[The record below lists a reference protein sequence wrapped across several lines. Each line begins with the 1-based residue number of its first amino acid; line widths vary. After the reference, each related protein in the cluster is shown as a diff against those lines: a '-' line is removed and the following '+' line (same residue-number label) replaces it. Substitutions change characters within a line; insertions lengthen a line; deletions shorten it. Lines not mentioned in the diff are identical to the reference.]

1 MSSPNA
7 ERQIADLTTLL
18 DISRRLGATTELTP
32 LLEQIADASNHV
44 LNCERTTVFLYDPKA
59 HELYSRVATG
69 TSEIRFSADRG
80 IAGES
85 IRTGDVINV
94 ADAYADE
101 RFNKDIDRATGFK
114 TRNLLTFPMRG
125 HDQALVGVLQVLNRK
140 GGPFEER
147 DEELADTLSSL
158 AGVAIQRQRLIDEY
172 TEKRRIER
180 DLALARDIQQSLLPQ
195 REPQVEGYEIA
206 GFNEPADET
215 GGDCYDFLKLGDGL
229 TGLVIADATG
239 HGIGPAL
246 LVSQFLAMVQAL
258 TTTENDPLSVLSKVN
273 SLMGDEIPGNMFI
286 TSFLGIVDSKAH
298 TIKYLSAGHGPL
310 IHFRRADGSVT
321 EMQADTIPLGI
332 LDPLVVVPPP
342 TINMEP
348 GDIFLLITDGMF
360 EWNNEAGE
368 QYGIE
373 RIVETLRSHP
383 EASARELI
391 EFMRRELH
399 QFVGNTPQ
407 PDDLTAIVARRL
419 PNS

>member
-32 LLEQIADASNHV
+32 LLEQIADASNQV

-94 ADAYADE
+94 PDAYADK
-101 RFNKDIDRATGFK
+101 RFNQDIDRATGFK

-140 GGPFEER
+140 GRPFEKR

-158 AGVAIQRQRLIDEY
+158 AGVAIQRQRLIDAY
-172 TEKRRIER
+172 AEKRRIER
-180 DLALARDIQQSLLPQ
+180 DLALASDIQQSLLPQ
-195 REPQVEGYEIA
+195 REPRVKGYEIA

-215 GGDCYDFLKLGDGL
+215 GGDCYDFLDLGDNL

-258 TTTENDPLSVLSKVN
+258 TTTEHDPYLILSKVN
-273 SLMGDEIPGNMFI
+273 SLLGHEIPGNMFI
-286 TSFLGIVDSKAH
+286 TSFLGIIDSRAH
-298 TIKYLSAGHGPL
+298 TINYLSAGHGPL

-332 LDPLVVVPPP
+332 LDPMVVVPPP
-342 TINMEP
+342 IIDMEP

-360 EWNNEAGE
+360 EWNNESGE

-373 RIVETLRSHP
+373 RIVKSVRDHP

-391 EFMRRELH
+391 EILRTELH

-419 PNS
+419 PA

>member
-1 MSSPNA
+1 MPSPDA
-7 ERQIADLTTLL
+7 DRQIADLTTLL
-18 DISRRLGATTELTP
+18 DISRRLGATTELNP
-32 LLEQIADASNHV
+32 LLEQITAASNHI

-59 HELYSRVATG
+59 HELCSQVATG

-94 ADAYADE
+94 PDAYADE
-101 RFNKDIDRATGFK
+101 RFNQDIDRATGFK

-125 HDQALVGVLQVLNRK
+125 HDQTLVGVLQVLNRK

-147 DEELADTLSSL
+147 DEDLAETLSSL

-195 REPQVEGYEIA
+195 CDPQVAGYEIA
-206 GFNEPADET
+206 GFNLPADET
-215 GGDCYDFLKLGDGL
+215 GGDCYDFLDLGKNR

-258 TTTENDPLSVLSKVN
+258 TTTESDPLPVLSKVN
-273 SLMGDEIPGNMFI
+273 SLLGEEIPNNMFI
-286 TSFLGIVDSKAH
+286 TSFLGIVDSNAH

-310 IHFRRADGSVT
+310 IHFHRADGSVT
-321 EMQADTIPLGI
+321 ELQADTIPLGI
-332 LDPLVVVPPP
+332 LDPMDVDPPP
-342 TINMEP
+342 TIVMEP
-348 GDIFLLITDGMF
+348 GDIFVLITDGMF
-360 EWNNEAGE
+360 EWSNETGE

-373 RIVETLRSHP
+373 RIVETLRDQP
-383 EASARELI
+383 EASASELI
-391 EFMRRELH
+391 EQIRSRLR
-399 QFVGNTPQ
+399 QFVGSTPQ
-407 PDDLTAIVARRL
+407 PDDLTAIVTRRL
-419 PNS
+419 PAS

>member
-1 MSSPNA
+1 MSTPNA

-18 DISRRLGATTELTP
+18 DISRRLGATTELIP
-32 LLEQIADASNHV
+32 LLEEIAEASNHI
-44 LNCERTTVFLYDPKA
+44 LNCERTSVFLYDPKA
-59 HELYSRVATG
+59 HELYSQVATG

-85 IRTGDVINV
+85 IRTGNVINV
-94 ADAYADE
+94 PDAYADA
-101 RFNKDIDRATGFK
+101 RFNQDIDKATGFK

-125 HDQALVGVLQVLNRK
+125 HDRSLVGVLQVLNRK

-180 DLALARDIQQSLLPQ
+180 DLAVARDIQQSLLPQ
-195 REPQVEGYEIA
+195 SDPKVKGYEIA
-206 GFNEPADET
+206 GFNLPADET
-215 GGDCYDFLKLGDGL
+215 GGDCYDFLELGEHL

-246 LVSQFLAMVQAL
+246 LVSQFLAMVKAL
-258 TTTENDPLSVLSKVN
+258 ATTDIDPLSVLSKVN
-273 SLMGDEIPGNMFI
+273 ALLGDEIPNNMFI
-286 TSFLGIVDSKAH
+286 TSFLGIVDSKAN
-298 TIKYLSAGHGPL
+298 TINYLSAGHGPL
-310 IHFRRADGSVT
+310 IHYRRSDGQVA

-342 TINMEP
+342 TIEMEP

-360 EWNNEAGE
+360 EWNNESGE

-373 RIVETLRSHP
+373 RIIETLRDNP
-383 EASARELI
+383 DATASELI
-391 EFMRRELH
+391 ELMRSRLK
-399 QFVGNTPQ
+399 QFVGNMPQ

-419 PNS
+419 PA